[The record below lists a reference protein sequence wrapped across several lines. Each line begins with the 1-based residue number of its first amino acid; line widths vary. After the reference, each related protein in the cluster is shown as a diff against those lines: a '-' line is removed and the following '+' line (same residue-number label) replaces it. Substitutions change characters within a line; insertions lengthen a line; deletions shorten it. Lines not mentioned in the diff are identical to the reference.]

1 MDETE
6 RNKTE
11 GDGADQTPS
20 LGQVLKAGRTARGL
34 TLEQMSTELRIEV
47 RQLHA
52 LEEDQFERIGPPV
65 FVKGYVRHYAQR
77 VGLDYGDLLSLYYKQ
92 AENREVPVQP
102 SRSIMLRDE
111 RQITVWI
118 VAALVLVAVLVALAV
133 WWLTR
138 STAVP
143 ARGFAH
149 SRRSG
154 AACRATAADRRCFA
168 QGRARAGRGCGVS
181 TRRRDAGLARPGGT
195 AAARGPGAAEYA
207 RRPAERGRAA
217 AARAHTLLR
226 RGKLGRNKRCAW

>member
-6 RNKTE
+6 RNKTD

-92 AENREVPVQP
+92 AENRDVPVQP

-133 WWLTR
+133 WWLTS

-143 ARGFAH
+143 VAVSPTPAAAAPRAERPQPTADA
-149 SRRSG
+149 SRKAEPAPR
-154 AACRATAADRRCFA
+154 
-168 QGRARAGRGCGVS
+168 RGCGVS
-181 TRRRDAGLARPGGT
+181 TCRRDAGLARSDGT
-195 AAARGPGAAEYA
+195 AAARGPGDRRA
-207 RRPAERGRAA
+207 RPPPRRARP
-217 AARAHTLLR
+217 
-226 RGKLGRNKRCAW
+226 RCRCSSSHSHSPRKAGSK

>member
-6 RNKTE
+6 PNKTD

-34 TLEQMSTELRIEV
+34 TLEQLSTELRIEV
-47 RQLHA
+47 RQLQA
-52 LEEDQFERIGPPV
+52 LEQDQFERIGPPV
-65 FVKGYVRHYAQR
+65 FVKGYLRHYAQR

-92 AENREVPVQP
+92 AENRDVPVQP

-133 WWLTR
+133 WWLSS

-143 ARGFAH
+143 VAV
-149 SRRSG
+149 SPTP
-154 AACRATAADRRCFA
+154 AAAAPRAGATAADRRCVA
-168 QGRARAGRGCGVS
+168 QGRARTGRGCGVS
-181 TRRRDAGLARPGGT
+181 TCRRDAGLARSDGT
-195 AAARGPGAAEYA
+195 AAARGPGAAEHA

-217 AARAHTLLR
+217 AARAHTLIR